1 MALTYDNYESSS
13 LSPMTH
19 QEYDYYVDDAIM
31 AVRGY
36 CHGRIPDNLSEMET
50 QEPTAYKA
58 IEKCIY
64 RVADRLKDLDKAF
77 NQTDGIASETT
88 DGHSVTFEK
97 RDHASQEADLYRLVR
112 KYLMPTG
119 LLYSG
124 YDPYWDDRK
133 W

>member
-36 CHGRIPDNLSEMET
+36 CHGRIPDDLSLMEA
-50 QEPTAYKA
+50 QEPKVYQTL
-58 IEKCIY
+58 EKCIY
-64 RVADRLKDLDKAF
+64 RVTDRLETFDTAY
-77 NQTDGIASETT
+77 NQMDGIASETT

-97 RDHASQEADLYRLVR
+97 RDRTSQNKDIYQLIR

-124 YDPYWDDRK
+124 RDPYWDDRK

>member
-1 MALTYDNYESSS
+1 M
-13 LSPMTH
+13 
-19 QEYDYYVDDAIM
+19 DDAIM
-31 AVRGY
+31 TVRGY
-36 CHGRIPDNLSEMET
+36 CHGRIPDDLSEMET
-50 QEPTAYKA
+50 QEPTAYRA
-58 IEKCIY
+58 LEKCVY
-64 RVADRLKDLDKAF
+64 RVADRLKDFDKAF
-77 NQTDGIASETT
+77 NQMDGIASETT

-112 KYLMPTG
+112 KHLMPTG

>member
-1 MALTYDNYESSS
+1 M
-13 LSPMTH
+13 
-19 QEYDYYVDDAIM
+19 DDAIM
-31 AVRGY
+31 TVRGY

-50 QEPTAYKA
+50 QEPTAYRA
-58 IEKCIY
+58 LEKCVY

-97 RDHASQEADLYRLVR
+97 RDHASREADLYRLVR